1 MIKASCSE
9 QNQIIKFKLVINL
22 KVKKRIHAGNLGS
35 QVALEEGPPLDLALL
50 LQLLLR
56 PRLLLL
62 LLAHAQQHAQQPL
75 LLQGDA

>member
-50 LQLLLR
+50 LQLLR

>member
-22 KVKKRIHAGNLGS
+22 KLKKRIHAGNLGS
-35 QVALEEGPPLDLALL
+35 QVALEEGPPVDLALL
-50 LQLLLR
+50 LLLLR
-56 PRLLLL
+56 LLHPRLLLL
-62 LLAHAQQHAQQPL
+62 LLLVHAQQPPL

>member
-62 LLAHAQQHAQQPL
+62 LLQLLAHAQQPL

>member
-9 QNQIIKFKLVINL
+9 QNQIIKFKLVSNL
-22 KVKKRIHAGNLGS
+22 KLKKRIHAGNLGS

-62 LLAHAQQHAQQPL
+62 LLQLLDHAQQPL